1 MSEAR
6 KRKLFMVLL
15 FLMAGAMAVYIYIS
29 CAGGQEQQKLKEGLA
44 YFFGGSAQPGM
55 EVEVELLNYDWFS
68 QPSFQWQVDGKIV
81 SQEGPSYTPDE
92 NDLEKML
99 TVTIQAEG
107 YEDQT
112 LSVFC
117 SRLPVLYVDVE
128 DGAEVAT
135 KKDYQNAYYVLQGA
149 GE

>member
-44 YFFGGSAQPGM
+44 YFSGGSAQPGM

-68 QPSFQWQVDGKIV
+68 QPSFQWQVDGKL
-81 SQEGPSYTPDE
+81 SARRD
-92 NDLEKML
+92 
-99 TVTIQAEG
+99 QAIHPM
-107 YEDQT
+107 
-112 LSVFC
+112 
-117 SRLPVLYVDVE
+117 RMIW
-128 DGAEVAT
+128 
-135 KKDYQNAYYVLQGA
+135 KR
-149 GE
+149 